1 MDNTD
6 NITFS
11 KFSQK
16 PTYVVTNKNDQI
28 TKHIQNYTDVARENT
43 EEKSGQPHHKFSKNL
58 AYTVSSLSTSLDSYS
73 TKPAFNQSLKQSDE
87 PSQSAQTSCEQEEKC
102 TRERLDSSASTTTI
116 TSEQSAFF
124 QEGSKR
130 VTLQTSRACKRT
142 NQNNEAE
149 APTAKVP
156 KKQKKT
162 TTSTQSAPL
171 KLTTKTRKNNE
182 KIESNGVKK
191 VSLQPQKRQNRI
203 NQNERTPPAKKQK
216 LNQQSEQTES
226 LVVKPVSMNIKS
238 EYKVIAKIFFDKSF
252 DELSQEGIAIIEEL
266 SQKAVKAVSKLS
278 TEETEAVRTLLNVLE
293 QRKIKI
299 NDKFYQL
306 IAMVATASSAET
318 NKGQNVFINYCH
330 NGTVFFTNLPP
341 NSKQTSILTS
351 VLISQ
356 THVQDFAK
364 RTQNEI
370 KSLAEMKEL
379 STILSMCCTKGLPS
393 LEAVKE
399 LLNLPHWKKGPD
411 DSFDMELF
419 RAVASMCRKKGLPN
433 LEAVKKLL
441 NWSRWKKRPD
451 DSFDMELFR
460 AVASMCQV
468 WKL

>member
-16 PTYVVTNKNDQI
+16 PTYVVTNENDQI
-28 TKHIQNYTDVARENT
+28 TKQHIQNYTDVARENT

-58 AYTVSSLSTSLDSYS
+58 AYTVSSLSTFLDSYS
-73 TKPAFNQSLKQSDE
+73 TKPAFNQSLKQSYE
-87 PSQSAQTSCEQEEKC
+87 PSQSAQTSYEKEK
-102 TRERLDSSASTTTI
+102 TSSALTTETTSSQST
-116 TSEQSAFF
+116 FF

-171 KLTTKTRKNNE
+171 KLTTKTPKNNE

-252 DELSQEGIAIIEEL
+252 DELSKERIEIIKKLSHEE
-266 SQKAVKAVSKLS
+266 VEAVSKLS
-278 TEETEAVRTLLNVLE
+278 TEETEAVRTLLDVLK

-299 NDKFYQL
+299 NKIFYQL
-306 IAMVATASSAET
+306 IAMAATASSAET
-318 NKGQNVFINYCH
+318 DKGQNVFIKYCH

-341 NSKQTSILTS
+341 NSKKTSILTS
-351 VLISQ
+351 VLIFQ
-356 THVQDFAK
+356 THVEDFAK

-379 STILSMCCTKGLPS
+379 STILSMCCTKGLP
-393 LEAVKE
+393 
-399 LLNLPHWKKGPD
+399 
-411 DSFDMELF
+411 
-419 RAVASMCRKKGLPN
+419 N
-433 LEAVKKLL
+433 LEAVDKLL
-441 NWSRWKKRPD
+441 NWSCWKKKSD
-451 DSFDMELFR
+451 GS
-460 AVASMCQV
+460 
-468 WKL
+468 

>member
-1 MDNTD
+1 MNR
-6 NITFS
+6 
-11 KFSQK
+11 
-16 PTYVVTNKNDQI
+16 
-28 TKHIQNYTDVARENT
+28 H
-43 EEKSGQPHHKFSKNL
+43 NL
-58 AYTVSSLSTSLDSYS
+58 HRH
-73 TKPAFNQSLKQSDE
+73 
-87 PSQSAQTSCEQEEKC
+87 SCEQEEKC

-299 NDKFYQL
+299 NNKFYQL

-318 NKGQNVFINYCH
+318 DKGQNVFIKYCH

-341 NSKQTSILTS
+341 NSKKTSILTS
-351 VLISQ
+351 VLIYQ

-379 STILSMCCTKGLPS
+379 STILSMCC
-393 LEAVKE
+393 E
-399 LLNLPHWKKGPD
+399 N
-411 DSFDMELF
+411 
-419 RAVASMCRKKGLPN
+419 C
-433 LEAVKKLL
+433 
-441 NWSRWKKRPD
+441 
-451 DSFDMELFR
+451 
-460 AVASMCQV
+460 
-468 WKL
+468 